1 MRVVACR
8 SNPVTRTGRARSL
21 GLFLSALV
29 VTVLARPL
37 ACTGGKNSNGV
48 VAQGTGGDG
57 TAAAGGCTAEQFQC
71 GSGECIPLSAYC
83 DGEVW
88 HCADHS
94 DEDNCA
100 CGPDQFACGS
110 GECIP
115 LSAYCDGEVWHCAD
129 HSDEDNCAS
138 SGTGGAPATGGTG
151 GDVTTGGTPSGGTT
165 PTGGNTAT
173 GGTSNTGGSTP
184 TGGSTSTGGT
194 VVNPPR
200 EICGASDRLMVND
213 GTNQY
218 IVQNNIWQGSDDT
231 QCISVQGISFE
242 VTRNQ
247 NSGNTSGAP
256 TGYPSI
262 YRGCHWGACS
272 PSNPMPRQVSSL
284 SSVPTEWS
292 ISTASGTW
300 DAAYDIW
307 FDTGPEPA
315 EQPNGCEL
323 MIWINHSGGV
333 QPAGGNQGSANIAG
347 ASWEVWT
354 SSVGSANYIAYRRTS
369 TTNSANFDLK
379 AFFDD
384 AVSRG
389 QVQSAWYLISVE
401 AGFELWNGGVGLS
414 SNSFSV
420 EVN

>member
-1 MRVVACR
+1 MRIVAYK
-8 SNPVTRTGRARSL
+8 SNPVTRTGQTRSL
-21 GLFLSALV
+21 GLLLSALAV
-29 VTVLARPL
+29 MVLARGL
-37 ACTGGKNSNGV
+37 ACTGGNDSNA
-48 VAQGTGGDG
+48 VALQGTGGDG
-57 TAAAGGCTAEQFQC
+57 SVPAGGCTDEEFLC

-100 CGPDQFACGS
+100 CGPDQFTCGS

-129 HSDEDNCAS
+129 HSDEDNCPT

-151 GDVTTGGTPSGGTT
+151 GDVATGGTESGGTQS
-165 PTGGNTAT
+165 
-173 GGTSNTGGSTP
+173 GGTSNTGGSSP

-200 EICGASDRLMVND
+200 EICGDSDRLTVSD
-213 GTNQY
+213 GETQF

-256 TGYPSI
+256 TAYPSI
-262 YRGCHWGACS
+262 FRGCHWGACS

-284 SSVPTEWS
+284 SSVPSEWS

-300 DAAYDIW
+300 DASYDIW

-333 QPAGGNQGSANIAG
+333 QPAGSNQGSATIAG
-347 ASWEVWT
+347 ASWEVW
-354 SSVGSANYIAYRRTS
+354 VNGGQWNYIAYRRTS
-369 TTNSANFDLK
+369 TTNSVNLDLK
-379 AFFDD
+379 EFFDD